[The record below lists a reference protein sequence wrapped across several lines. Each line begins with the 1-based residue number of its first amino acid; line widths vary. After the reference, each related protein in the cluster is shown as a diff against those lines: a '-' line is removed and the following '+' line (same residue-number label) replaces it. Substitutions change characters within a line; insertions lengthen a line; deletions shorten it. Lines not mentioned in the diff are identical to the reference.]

1 MATKGKPKK
10 KKYQNQKTSPK
21 LTKNQAAYKH
31 EIEKLARRIK
41 TAEKAGFAFPS
52 IEEIVGEKPQVI
64 KKKDIEKINKIRRD
78 VLYQKAISYER
89 EGRELPI
96 SEGIISYKEKLRE
109 TSIKNLPVKLEPIS
123 EEAYYNSQLEAGKML
138 LKNFYQLSGKG
149 KMDFIHDLSNE
160 DYEAFSLAQEIYGEE
175 YEKLYGRIQRN
186 ETGSGGQTGQAILP
200 NESSQYAEEPEEYEE
215 DEESEIPESERA
227 VDSQSRREQIETPYE
242 EIKNSEKARKWKEKF
257 DENKNKHYTNR
268 EYINQGE
275 AIYFMILDEIDKFEE
290 WYSSDSDF
298 RYSHEFHNKNKNSLK
313 NLLELKIKEEG
324 GVNNL
329 MRRLD
334 GRGLE
339 VHSALENMLYFQ
351 SDRQK
356 GKNGSG
362 AVLMEDVVGHAYMQL
377 ADIIN
382 NGPLT
387 QQQSMALTENAEIQ
401 DHYVI

>member
-10 KKYQNQKTSPK
+10 KKYQNQKTSSK

-78 VLYQKAISYER
+78 ILYQKAISYER

-123 EEAYYNSQLEAGKML
+123 EESYYNEQLALGKGL
-138 LKNFYQLSGKG
+138 LKTYYQLSGKAQT
-149 KMDFIHDLSNE
+149 DFTRGLSNN

-200 NESSQYAEEPEEYEE
+200 NESPQYPEESEEYE
-215 DEESEIPESERA
+215 DEESEISEPERA
-227 VDSQSRREQIETPYE
+227 VVSQSRREQIETPYE

-257 DENKNKHYTNR
+257 DENKNKRYSNR
-268 EYINQGE
+268 DYINQGE
-275 AIYFMILDEIDKFEE
+275 AIYYMILDEIEKFEE
-290 WYSSDSDF
+290 WYVADENF
-298 RYSHEFHNKNKNSLK
+298 RYRHEYHNGRKNALKSL
-313 NLLELKIKEEG
+313 LSTKIQQEG
-324 GVNNL
+324 GVDPL

-334 GRGLE
+334 GRGME
-339 VHSALENMLYFQ
+339 VHTALDNMLYYE
-351 SDRQK
+351 SDRNK
-356 GKNGSG
+356 DSTNGQS
-362 AVLMEDVVGHAYMQL
+362 VLEEVVGNAFMQL

-382 NGPLT
+382 NG
-387 QQQSMALTENAEIQ
+387 ALTPPQAKELTEIAETY
-401 DHYVI
+401 DHMSL